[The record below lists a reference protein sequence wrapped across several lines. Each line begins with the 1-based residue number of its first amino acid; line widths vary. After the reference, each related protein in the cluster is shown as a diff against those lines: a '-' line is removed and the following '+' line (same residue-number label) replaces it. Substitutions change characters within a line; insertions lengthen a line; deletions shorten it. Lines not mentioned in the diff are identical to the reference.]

1 MSLFESSLNLSFLRS
16 GGSGNRFTIESITV
30 SAALIFLF
38 SSSSTSKEIGLVN
51 ESSDLRNSYFL
62 LKLLKLY
69 GLLLF
74 TFFEVETFVKVGDFS
89 IFNCPCFLIR

>member
-1 MSLFESSLNLSFLRS
+1 MSLLESSLNLSFLRS
-16 GGSGNRFTIESITV
+16 GGSSNRFTIESITD

-51 ESSDLRNSYFL
+51 QFSDLRNSYFL

-74 TFFEVETFVKVGDFS
+74 PFFEVETFVKVGDFS
-89 IFNCPCFLIR
+89 IFI